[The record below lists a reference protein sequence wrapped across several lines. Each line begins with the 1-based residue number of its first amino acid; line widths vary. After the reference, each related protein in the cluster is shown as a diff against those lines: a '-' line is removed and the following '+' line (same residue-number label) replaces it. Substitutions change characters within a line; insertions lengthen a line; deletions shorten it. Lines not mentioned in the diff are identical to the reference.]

1 MHRAHQRNA
10 NALNKF
16 YFRKHMAPPPSPVTP
31 GSPQQ
36 APQGSDTLPATEQS
50 VESVEDNYEE
60 MTMDEIFNGKD
71 CYFPGLIPLVH
82 AYLDYIN
89 TDPET
94 RKRLN
99 QYLQF
104 ISRRAKGESI
114 TAATWMR
121 KFVSSHPAYT
131 QDSIISPEVAHD
143 LLMAC
148 KQVGEGI
155 LPCPDILGD
164 IVIDRVRP
172 QDAAGQVLEG
182 RLNSEERR
190 KLIKRLVKRAKKTKP
205 DNIARGTF
213 RSFEADSE
221 SDGELSAETIRSTDH
236 VSQVLLNECEPC
248 EGKRRKLPTNICE
261 G

>member
-1 MHRAHQRNA
+1 MRRAHQRDA
-10 NALNKF
+10 NVLNKF
-16 YFRKHMAPPPSPVTP
+16 YFRKHMAPPPPPVSPGGRS
-31 GSPQQ
+31 GSI
-36 APQGSDTLPATEQS
+36 GSDTLPTTEES
-50 VESVEDNYEE
+50 VESIEDNYEE

-99 QYLQF
+99 EYLHF
-104 ISRRAKGESI
+104 ISRRAKGEST

-121 KFVSSHPAYT
+121 NFVSNHPAYT
-131 QDSIISPEVAHD
+131 HDSIISPEVAHD

-148 KQVGEGI
+148 KQVGEGV

-190 KLIKRLVKRAKKTKP
+190 KLMKRLVKRAKKTKP
-205 DNIARGTF
+205 DHIARGTF
-213 RSFEADSE
+213 RSLEVDSD
-221 SDGELSAETIRSTDH
+221 SDGEMSAETIRSSDH

-248 EGKRRKLPTNICE
+248 EEKRRKLPSSNICE